1 MLDRKEKENFLELA
15 YLVANGDKVTE
26 INTECV
32 IKLYR
37 DEMGLY
43 EESYKLKGE
52 NFYTVIDYLKNIE
65 QQKKNIIYFE
75 IISLMVSDKRF
86 DPREKDLASKIRNLW
101 NITSEKHFEFLQW
114 LYDKQKL
121 DKQAERLIFK

>member
-26 INTECV
+26 ANTEYV

-43 EESYKLKGE
+43 EECYKLKGE
-52 NFYTVIDYLKNIE
+52 DFYTLIDCLKNIE

-86 DPREKDLASKIRNLW
+86 DPREKDLASQIRNSW

-121 DKQAERLIFK
+121 DKQAEGLIFK